1 MADSMTRKREVRKCK
16 WRCENSFSAEES
28 YHGAMSGTKRH
39 ANRKEEE
46 LEKLCNARFALFLTI
61 QRVIFW
67 SGQRT
72 RPRPEKASPSSKK
85 CKKPNSS
92 SRGKRKGKK
101 EYEGF
106 EEKETKV
113 G

>member
-72 RPRPEKASPSSKK
+72 RSRPEKASPSSKK
-85 CKKPNSS
+85 M
-92 SRGKRKGKK
+92 
-101 EYEGF
+101 
-106 EEKETKV
+106 
-113 G
+113 